1 MQTSDTRALPLLC
14 ARSVYKQYSGVNV
27 LKGIDFT
34 LHQGEVHALLGGNGA
49 GKSTLMKIIAGITPA
64 DSGTLEIE
72 GNNYVRLTPV
82 HAHQLGIYL
91 VPQEPLLFPSLS
103 IKENILFGL
112 AKKQLSMQKMKN
124 LLAALGCQFDLH
136 SLAGSLDVADR
147 QMVEILR
154 GLMRDSRILILDE
167 PTASLTPAETERLF
181 SRLQELLATGVGIVF
196 ISHKL
201 PEIRQIADRISVMRD
216 GTIALS
222 GKTSELSTDDII
234 QAITPAVREKSLSA
248 SQKLWLELPGN
259 RPQHAAGTPVLTL
272 ENLTGEGFR
281 NVSLTLNAGEI
292 LGLAGLVGAGR
303 TELAETLYG
312 LRTLRGGRIML
323 NGKEINKLSTGERLL
338 RGLVYLPEDR
348 QSSGLNLDASLA
360 WNVCA
365 LTHNLR
371 GFWAKTAKDN
381 ATLERYRR
389 ALNIKFNQPEQA
401 ARTLSGGNQQKILIA
416 KCLEASPQVLIV
428 DEPTRG
434 VDVLPGFLD
443 RQYLSV
449 QTLTMVYSSAQ
460 ILILLAM
467 GATLVM
473 LTRNIDV
480 SVGSITGMCA
490 VLLGMLLNAG
500 YSLPVACVA
509 TLLLGLLAGFFNG
522 VLVAWLKIPAIVATL
537 GTLGLYRGI
546 MLLWTGGKW
555 IEGLPAE
562 LKQLSAPLL
571 LGVSAIGWLTII
583 LVAFMAWLLAKTA
596 FGRSFY
602 ATGDN
607 LQGARQLG
615 VRTEAIRIVAF
626 SLNGCMAAL
635 AGIVFASQIGF
646 IPNQTGTGLEM
657 KAIAACVLGGIS
669 LLGGSGAIIGAV
681 LGAWF
686 LTQID
691 SVLVLLRI
699 PAWWNDFIAGLV
711 LLAVLVF
718 DGRLR
723 CALERNLRRQKYA
736 RFMTPP
742 PSVKPASSGKKREA
756 A

>member
-64 DSGTLEIE
+64 DSGTLEIG
-72 GNNYVRLTPV
+72 GNNYARLTPV

-103 IKENILFGL
+103 IKENILFGM

-181 SRLQELLATGVGIVF
+181 TRLQELLATGVGIVF

-234 QAITPAVREKSLSA
+234 QAITPVVREKSLSA

-272 ENLTGEGFR
+272 EN
-281 NVSLTLNAGEI
+281 
-292 LGLAGLVGAGR
+292 
-303 TELAETLYG
+303 
-312 LRTLRGGRIML
+312 LRGGRIML

-416 KCLEASPQVLIV
+416 KCLEASPQALIV

-434 VDVLPGFLD
+434 VDV
-443 RQYLSV
+443 
-449 QTLTMVYSSAQ
+449 SARNDIYQ
-460 ILILLAM
+460 LL
-467 GATLVM
+467 
-473 LTRNIDV
+473 R
-480 SVGSITGMCA
+480 SIAAQNVA
-490 VLLGMLLNAG
+490 VLLISSDLEEIELMADRVYVMHQGEIAHSALTGRDIN
-500 YSLPVACVA
+500 VE
-509 TLLLGLLAGFFNG
+509 T
-522 VLVAWLKIPAIVATL
+522 
-537 GTLGLYRGI
+537 I
-546 MLLWTGGKW
+546 MR
-555 IEGLPAE
+555 
-562 LKQLSAPLL
+562 
-571 LGVSAIGWLTII
+571 
-583 LVAFMAWLLAKTA
+583 VAF
-596 FGRSFY
+596 
-602 ATGDN
+602 GDS
-607 LQGARQLG
+607 QRQE
-615 VRTEAIRIVAF
+615 V
-626 SLNGCMAAL
+626 SC
-635 AGIVFASQIGF
+635 
-646 IPNQTGTGLEM
+646 
-657 KAIAACVLGGIS
+657 
-669 LLGGSGAIIGAV
+669 
-681 LGAWF
+681 
-686 LTQID
+686 
-691 SVLVLLRI
+691 
-699 PAWWNDFIAGLV
+699 
-711 LLAVLVF
+711 
-718 DGRLR
+718 
-723 CALERNLRRQKYA
+723 
-736 RFMTPP
+736 
-742 PSVKPASSGKKREA
+742 
-756 A
+756 

>member
-64 DSGTLEIE
+64 DSGTLKIG
-72 GNNYVRLTPV
+72 GNNYARLTPV

-124 LLAALGCQFDLH
+124 L
-136 SLAGSLDVADR
+136 LAGSLDVADR

-234 QAITPAVREKSLSA
+234 QAITPVVREKSLSA

-259 RPQHAAGTPVLTL
+259 RPQHAAGTSVLTL

-292 LGLAGLVGAGR
+292 LCLAGLVGAGR

-312 LRTLRGGRIML
+312 LRTLRGGSIML
-323 NGKEINKLSTGERLL
+323 NGKEINRLSTGERLL
-338 RGLVYLPEDR
+338 HGLVYLPEDR

-416 KCLEASPQVLIV
+416 KCLEASPQALIV

-434 VDVLPGFLD
+434 VDV
-443 RQYLSV
+443 
-449 QTLTMVYSSAQ
+449 SARNDIYQ
-460 ILILLAM
+460 LL
-467 GATLVM
+467 
-473 LTRNIDV
+473 R
-480 SVGSITGMCA
+480 SIAAQNVA
-490 VLLGMLLNAG
+490 VLLISSDLEEIELMADRVYVMHQGEITHSALTGRDIN
-500 YSLPVACVA
+500 VE
-509 TLLLGLLAGFFNG
+509 T
-522 VLVAWLKIPAIVATL
+522 
-537 GTLGLYRGI
+537 I
-546 MLLWTGGKW
+546 MR
-555 IEGLPAE
+555 
-562 LKQLSAPLL
+562 
-571 LGVSAIGWLTII
+571 
-583 LVAFMAWLLAKTA
+583 VAF
-596 FGRSFY
+596 
-602 ATGDN
+602 GDS
-607 LQGARQLG
+607 QRQ
-615 VRTEAIRIVAF
+615 EA
-626 SLNGCMAAL
+626 SC
-635 AGIVFASQIGF
+635 
-646 IPNQTGTGLEM
+646 
-657 KAIAACVLGGIS
+657 
-669 LLGGSGAIIGAV
+669 
-681 LGAWF
+681 
-686 LTQID
+686 
-691 SVLVLLRI
+691 
-699 PAWWNDFIAGLV
+699 
-711 LLAVLVF
+711 
-718 DGRLR
+718 
-723 CALERNLRRQKYA
+723 
-736 RFMTPP
+736 
-742 PSVKPASSGKKREA
+742 
-756 A
+756 

>member
-222 GKTSELSTDDII
+222 GKTSELST
-234 QAITPAVREKSLSA
+234 E
-248 SQKLWLELPGN
+248 
-259 RPQHAAGTPVLTL
+259 HAAGTPVLTL

-434 VDVLPGFLD
+434 VDV
-443 RQYLSV
+443 
-449 QTLTMVYSSAQ
+449 SARNDIYQ
-460 ILILLAM
+460 LL
-467 GATLVM
+467 
-473 LTRNIDV
+473 R
-480 SVGSITGMCA
+480 SIAAQNVA
-490 VLLGMLLNAG
+490 VLLISSDLEEIELMADRVYVMHQGEITHSALTERDIN
-500 YSLPVACVA
+500 VE
-509 TLLLGLLAGFFNG
+509 T
-522 VLVAWLKIPAIVATL
+522 
-537 GTLGLYRGI
+537 I
-546 MLLWTGGKW
+546 MR
-555 IEGLPAE
+555 
-562 LKQLSAPLL
+562 
-571 LGVSAIGWLTII
+571 
-583 LVAFMAWLLAKTA
+583 VAF
-596 FGRSFY
+596 
-602 ATGDN
+602 GDS
-607 LQGARQLG
+607 QRQ
-615 VRTEAIRIVAF
+615 EA
-626 SLNGCMAAL
+626 SC
-635 AGIVFASQIGF
+635 
-646 IPNQTGTGLEM
+646 
-657 KAIAACVLGGIS
+657 
-669 LLGGSGAIIGAV
+669 
-681 LGAWF
+681 
-686 LTQID
+686 
-691 SVLVLLRI
+691 
-699 PAWWNDFIAGLV
+699 
-711 LLAVLVF
+711 
-718 DGRLR
+718 
-723 CALERNLRRQKYA
+723 
-736 RFMTPP
+736 
-742 PSVKPASSGKKREA
+742 
-756 A
+756 

>member
-1 MQTSDTRALPLLC
+1 MPVVGGPGGRLPVARFRGGADVGFAGPGGVVNRHRVAAIDPGGVDDLAVARPVGSHRVTPQRTQNPPVGAVDREDVNPGNSGFVADERDLAPVRTPALPEPGVEEVRLDRMAAEALFDFAVFPDHKHFSL
-14 ARSVYKQYSGVNV
+14 ARR
-27 LKGIDFT
+27 
-34 LHQGEVHALLGGNGA
+34 EVH
-49 GKSTLMKIIAGITPA
+49 PREQQPPERR
-64 DSGTLEIE
+64 LE
-72 GNNYVRLTPV
+72 
-82 HAHQLGIYL
+82 
-91 VPQEPLLFPSLS
+91 
-103 IKENILFGL
+103 
-112 AKKQLSMQKMKN
+112 
-124 LLAALGCQFDLH
+124 
-136 SLAGSLDVADR
+136 
-147 QMVEILR
+147 
-154 GLMRDSRILILDE
+154 ILILDE

-259 RPQHAAGTPVLTL
+259 RPQHAAGTSVLTL

-416 KCLEASPQVLIV
+416 KCLEASPQALIV

-434 VDVLPGFLD
+434 VDV
-443 RQYLSV
+443 
-449 QTLTMVYSSAQ
+449 SARNDIYQ
-460 ILILLAM
+460 LL
-467 GATLVM
+467 
-473 LTRNIDV
+473 R
-480 SVGSITGMCA
+480 SIAAQNVA
-490 VLLGMLLNAG
+490 VLLISSDLEEIELMADRVYVMHQGEITHSALTGRDIN
-500 YSLPVACVA
+500 VE
-509 TLLLGLLAGFFNG
+509 T
-522 VLVAWLKIPAIVATL
+522 
-537 GTLGLYRGI
+537 I
-546 MLLWTGGKW
+546 MR
-555 IEGLPAE
+555 
-562 LKQLSAPLL
+562 
-571 LGVSAIGWLTII
+571 
-583 LVAFMAWLLAKTA
+583 VAF
-596 FGRSFY
+596 
-602 ATGDN
+602 GDS
-607 LQGARQLG
+607 QRQ
-615 VRTEAIRIVAF
+615 EA
-626 SLNGCMAAL
+626 SC
-635 AGIVFASQIGF
+635 
-646 IPNQTGTGLEM
+646 
-657 KAIAACVLGGIS
+657 
-669 LLGGSGAIIGAV
+669 
-681 LGAWF
+681 
-686 LTQID
+686 
-691 SVLVLLRI
+691 
-699 PAWWNDFIAGLV
+699 
-711 LLAVLVF
+711 
-718 DGRLR
+718 
-723 CALERNLRRQKYA
+723 
-736 RFMTPP
+736 
-742 PSVKPASSGKKREA
+742 
-756 A
+756 

>member
-1 MQTSDTRALPLLC
+1 MQTSDTCALPLLC

-64 DSGTLEIE
+64 DSGTLEIG

-103 IKENILFGL
+103 IKENILFG
-112 AKKQLSMQKMKN
+112 
-124 LLAALGCQFDLH
+124 
-136 SLAGSLDVADR
+136 LAGSLDVADR

-181 SRLQELLATGVGIVF
+181 RRLQELLSTGVGIVF

-234 QAITPAVREKSLSA
+234 QAITPVVREKSLSA

-259 RPQHAAGTPVLTL
+259 RPQHVAGTPVLTL

-281 NVSLTLNAGEI
+281 NVSMTLNAGEI

-434 VDVLPGFLD
+434 VDV
-443 RQYLSV
+443 
-449 QTLTMVYSSAQ
+449 SARNDIYQ
-460 ILILLAM
+460 LL
-467 GATLVM
+467 
-473 LTRNIDV
+473 R
-480 SVGSITGMCA
+480 SIAAQNVA
-490 VLLGMLLNAG
+490 VLLISSDLEEIELMADRVYVMHQGEITHSALTGRDIN
-500 YSLPVACVA
+500 VE
-509 TLLLGLLAGFFNG
+509 T
-522 VLVAWLKIPAIVATL
+522 
-537 GTLGLYRGI
+537 I
-546 MLLWTGGKW
+546 MR
-555 IEGLPAE
+555 
-562 LKQLSAPLL
+562 
-571 LGVSAIGWLTII
+571 
-583 LVAFMAWLLAKTA
+583 VAF
-596 FGRSFY
+596 
-602 ATGDN
+602 GDS
-607 LQGARQLG
+607 QRQ
-615 VRTEAIRIVAF
+615 EA
-626 SLNGCMAAL
+626 SC
-635 AGIVFASQIGF
+635 
-646 IPNQTGTGLEM
+646 
-657 KAIAACVLGGIS
+657 
-669 LLGGSGAIIGAV
+669 
-681 LGAWF
+681 
-686 LTQID
+686 
-691 SVLVLLRI
+691 
-699 PAWWNDFIAGLV
+699 
-711 LLAVLVF
+711 
-718 DGRLR
+718 
-723 CALERNLRRQKYA
+723 
-736 RFMTPP
+736 
-742 PSVKPASSGKKREA
+742 
-756 A
+756 

>member
-64 DSGTLEIE
+64 DSGTLEIG
-72 GNNYVRLTPV
+72 GNNYTRLTPV

-167 PTASLTPAETERLF
+167 P
-181 SRLQELLATGVGIVF
+181 ATGVGIVF

-234 QAITPAVREKSLSA
+234 QAITPALREKSLSA

-259 RPQHAAGTPVLTL
+259 RPQHAAGTQVLTL

-323 NGKEINKLSTGERLL
+323 NGKEINRLSIGERLL

-434 VDVLPGFLD
+434 VDV
-443 RQYLSV
+443 
-449 QTLTMVYSSAQ
+449 SARNDIYQ
-460 ILILLAM
+460 LL
-467 GATLVM
+467 
-473 LTRNIDV
+473 R
-480 SVGSITGMCA
+480 SIAAQNVA
-490 VLLGMLLNAG
+490 VLLISSDLEEIELMADRVYVMHQGEIAHSALTGRDIN
-500 YSLPVACVA
+500 VE
-509 TLLLGLLAGFFNG
+509 T
-522 VLVAWLKIPAIVATL
+522 
-537 GTLGLYRGI
+537 I
-546 MLLWTGGKW
+546 MR
-555 IEGLPAE
+555 
-562 LKQLSAPLL
+562 
-571 LGVSAIGWLTII
+571 
-583 LVAFMAWLLAKTA
+583 VAF
-596 FGRSFY
+596 
-602 ATGDN
+602 GDS
-607 LQGARQLG
+607 QRQ
-615 VRTEAIRIVAF
+615 EA
-626 SLNGCMAAL
+626 SC
-635 AGIVFASQIGF
+635 
-646 IPNQTGTGLEM
+646 
-657 KAIAACVLGGIS
+657 
-669 LLGGSGAIIGAV
+669 
-681 LGAWF
+681 
-686 LTQID
+686 
-691 SVLVLLRI
+691 
-699 PAWWNDFIAGLV
+699 
-711 LLAVLVF
+711 
-718 DGRLR
+718 
-723 CALERNLRRQKYA
+723 
-736 RFMTPP
+736 
-742 PSVKPASSGKKREA
+742 
-756 A
+756 